1 VGPLRGVLGFLR
13 GPLGFSGGP
22 SASDARLSVDIGS
35 SAVKIVEAHAVN
47 GSLRISKVG
56 YAALPPTAVQNN
68 MVQEPDRVTAAILG
82 ILDRLHPSTQ
92 SAVTVVPGPTVIV
105 KKVVLPVQR
114 DQDLESAVLVEASHL
129 IPDSLD
135 NVNLDFQVVDWLE
148 DGRKAEVLVVAA
160 KKEIINSYA
169 DVLRAAG
176 LEAAVVDVDHFAL
189 ENMFELNYEAPP
201 GKAVALVNVGARY
214 TSINILK
221 DGRSTF
227 TGDVPAGGS
236 EFNDVLVRQLGVS
249 FAEAELL
256 KSGGRVRDL
265 GPEQI
270 EPLVGSVIDFLVEEI
285 QRALSFFWT
294 AATEEP
300 LAAIYLSGGA
310 AAISGLVPQLS
321 QRLEAPVELVDPFH
335 RLTVDASVDRRLIAQ
350 HGPALAVCVGLAT
363 RQPGDK

>member
-1 VGPLRGVLGFLR
+1 
-13 GPLGFSGGP
+13 
-22 SASDARLSVDIGS
+22 
-35 SAVKIVEAHAVN
+35 
-47 GSLRISKVG
+47 
-56 YAALPPTAVQNN
+56 
-68 MVQEPDRVTAAILG
+68 
-82 ILDRLHPSTQ
+82 
-92 SAVTVVPGPTVIV
+92 
-105 KKVVLPVQR
+105 VQR
-114 DQDLESAVLVEASHL
+114 DQDLESAVFVEASHL
-129 IPDSLD
+129 IPDSLE

-160 KKEIINSYA
+160 KKDIINSYT

-176 LEAAVVDVDHFAL
+176 LEPAIVDVDHFAL
-189 ENMFELNYEAPP
+189 ENMFEVNYDAPV

-227 TGDVPAGGS
+227 TGDVPTGGS

-249 FAEAELL
+249 FEEAELL
-256 KSGGRVRDL
+256 KSGGRVREV
-265 GPEQI
+265 GPPQV
-270 EPLVGSVIDFLVEEI
+270 EPLLGSAIDFLVEEI
-285 QRALSFFWT
+285 QRSLSFFWT

-300 LAAIYLSGGA
+300 LATIYLSGGA
-310 AAISGLVPQLS
+310 AAVPGLVPQLS

-335 RLTVDASVDRRLIAQ
+335 RVTVDSSADRRLIAQ